1 MTKLEF
7 FKQTLQKYIDLDKKF
22 HKIDN
27 TISELLDNDLTHDYP
42 IYLSNGFNYEYQKLV
57 LDTLA
62 QLWDNPKEVKDWIEY
77 LIYEAMDM
85 KNGGYVEHDGE
96 KYLIT
101 DVEDMCDYLLDYY
114 KLLGE

>member
-22 HKIDN
+22 YKIDN
-27 TISELLDNDLTHDYP
+27 TISELLKNDLTVDYP
-42 IYLSNGFNYEYQKLV
+42 IYLSNGFNYEYQTLV

-62 QLWDNPKEVKDWIEY
+62 QLWDKPKEVKDWIEY
-77 LIYEAMDM
+77 LIYEAINM
-85 KNGGYVEHDGE
+85 KDGGKVTDGDKE
-96 KYLIT
+96 YIIK
-101 DVEDMCDYLLDYY
+101 DVDSLCVYLLDYY